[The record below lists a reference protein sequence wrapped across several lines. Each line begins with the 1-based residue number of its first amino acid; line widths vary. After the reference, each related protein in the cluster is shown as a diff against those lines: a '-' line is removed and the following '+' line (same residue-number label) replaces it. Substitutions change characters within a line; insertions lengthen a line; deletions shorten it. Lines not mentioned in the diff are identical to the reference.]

1 LGALGFEGA
10 DPFPQKRLEST
21 KGRLAKLR
29 RITTV
34 SNVQS
39 RFEIIANETDDMDDN
54 RMVRLF
60 ISELRDDIKNPV
72 LVHKPKS
79 YEETL
84 NLAHIHEQQIQ
95 AEKGPV
101 RLAFA
106 RSTPILP
113 TPNSATLNQ
122 NPLFLFNALQ
132 CLAFLFEPHSS

>member
-1 LGALGFEGA
+1 M
-10 DPFPQKRLEST
+10 
-21 KGRLAKLR
+21 
-29 RITTV
+29 TTV

-101 RLAFA
+101 RPTFA
-106 RSTPILP
+106 KTTPLLP
-113 TPNSATLNQ
+113 TPNSTTLNQ
-122 NPLFLFNALQ
+122 NISSSLTPYAASPSIHTLLRRLTNAEVQSRRERGL
-132 CLAFLFEPHSS
+132 CYYCKEK